1 MADSDEQHAA
11 RARARAR
18 SHWPVRKFKLGEEP
32 SDDLSDMTTAAE
44 RLAMMWPLALQAW
57 ALARRPLPTYDRSR
71 IPIGNYRNGELP
83 PDNDVSR

>member
-1 MADSDEQHAA
+1 MADSDEQRA
-11 RARARAR
+11 ARARAR

-32 SDDLSDMTTAAE
+32 SDDLSDITTAAE

-71 IPIGNYRNGELP
+71 IPIRMYRNGEIP
-83 PDNDVSR
+83 PDDDVFR